1 MSNDQQSSIDFL
13 LKELEEIGVLNIK
26 NCHWSDE
33 VDIKKAI
40 EQAKAMHKTEIEK
53 VAEDWWNEGAGYM
66 YDGQREYNSFEQ
78 YYNETY
84 GGNNEQQ

>member
-40 EQAKAMHKTEIEK
+40 EQAKAMHKTEHFNT
-53 VAEDWWNEGAGYM
+53 WWHGISENEPIT
-66 YDGQREYNSFEQ
+66 FEQ
-78 YYNETY
+78 YYNEHY
-84 GGNNEQQ
+84 GK

>member
-1 MSNDQQSSIDFL
+1 MSNDKQSSIDFL

-33 VDIKKAI
+33 VDVKKAI
-40 EQAKAMHKTEIEK
+40 EQAKAMHKEEIKEAWDNAAIDATYGNK
-53 VAEDWWNEGAGYM
+53 FRN
-66 YDGQREYNSFEQ
+66 FEH
-78 YYNETY
+78 YYNETF